1 MANED
6 VPGEGAIPSDPHA
19 PDTGLFQ
26 IQYGPNGACRIVLV
40 DEGSPS
46 SLPRVIATLTLPAEE
61 ADELARM
68 LEPGRRRQMWKD
80 MADQAAKG
88 AQH

>member
-1 MANED
+1 MADGD
-6 VPGEGAIPSDPHA
+6 VTGDGPIGGDPDT

-40 DEGSPS
+40 DEGSTS
-46 SLPRVIATLTLPAEE
+46 GLPRVIANLTLPAEE

-68 LEPGRRRQMWKD
+68 LEPGRRRQMWQE